1 MHATK
6 HVVRNSRSFVNAGRI
21 MPSASFGKMP
31 EMNAFQQQVR
41 KMNMSQ

>member
-6 HVVRNSRSFVNAGRI
+6 HVVRNSRAFLNASKI

-31 EMNAFQQQVR
+31 EVNVFQQQVR